1 MTARARAGAAMSF
14 QAPLYLLAALVVPLL
29 TVAFFVARRRRRRY
43 AVRFP
48 AAVVLAGVRSPV
60 LAWRR
65 WVGPALLA
73 LAAVSAALAVARP
86 EAVVAVPIE
95 RASVMLVTDTS
106 GSMAATDV
114 SPTRLD
120 AVRGAVRSFL
130 DDAPDSLLVGFQS
143 YATGTQASVA
153 PSTDRDEIRSALDA
167 LRAQGGTAT
176 GDALAAALDQLEAR
190 RGKDGRRAPAAIVL
204 LSDGATTAG
213 TDPLES
219 AARARRLGIPV
230 YTVAL
235 GTAAGVVTD
244 ERSGQSIPV
253 PPDPATLRAIS
264 ARSGVEAFE
273 VADADALGSVYDEL
287 GSRIGTRQERR
298 EVSSAFAGGALVLL
312 LGGLFG
318 GVRWRA
324 RLP

>member
-1 MTARARAGAAMSF
+1 MTV
-14 QAPLYLLAALVVPLL
+14 QEPLALLAALVVPLL
-29 TVAFFVARRRRRRY
+29 GGAFVLARRRRRRY
-43 AVRFP
+43 AVRYP
-48 AAVVLAGVRSPV
+48 AAAVLGAVRSPTP
-60 LAWRR
+60 AWRR
-65 WVGPALLA
+65 WFAPALLGLAA
-73 LAAVSAALAVARP
+73 LAAAVSLARP

-130 DDAPDSLLVGFQS
+130 GDVPRELLVGFQS
-143 YATGTQASVA
+143 YATGTGQSIA
-153 PSTDRDEIRSALDA
+153 PSMARGPIRSALDG
-167 LRAQGGTAT
+167 LQAQGGTAT

-190 RGKDGRRAPAAIVL
+190 RGQDGRRAPAAIVL

-213 TDPLES
+213 ADPLES
-219 AARARRLGIPV
+219 AARARRLGIPI

-235 GTAAGVVTD
+235 GTAGGVVTD

-253 PPDPATLRAIS
+253 PPDPATLRAI
-264 ARSGVEAFE
+264 AERSGGEAFA
-273 VADADALGSVYDEL
+273 VSDADALDEVYERL

-298 EVSSAFAGGALVLL
+298 QVSSAFAGGALVLL
-312 LGGLFG
+312 LGGLAG
-318 GVRWRA
+318 GVRWRP

>member
-1 MTARARAGAAMSF
+1 MSF
-14 QAPLYLLAALVVPLL
+14 QEPLYLLALLVVPLL
-29 TVAFFVARRRRRRY
+29 AAAFALVRRRRRRY

-48 AAVVLAGVRSPV
+48 AAVVLAGVRSP
-60 LAWRR
+60 LPAWRR
-65 WVGPALLA
+65 WIGPGLLA
-73 LAAVSAALAVARP
+73 LAAIAAALAVARP
-86 EAVVAVPIE
+86 ETVVAVPIE

-114 SPTRLD
+114 APTRLD
-120 AVRGAVRSFL
+120 AVRGAVRGFL
-130 DDAPDSLLVGFQS
+130 GDAPESLLVGFQS

-153 PSTDRDEIRSALDA
+153 PSTSRGEIRATLDA
-167 LRAQGGTAT
+167 LQAQGGTAT

-213 TDPLES
+213 ADPLDS
-219 AARARRLGIPV
+219 AARARRLGIPIH
-230 YTVAL
+230 TVAL
-235 GTAAGVVTD
+235 GTAGGVVTD
-244 ERSGQSIPV
+244 ERTGQSISV
-253 PPDPATLRAIS
+253 PPDPATLHAIAS
-264 ARSGVEAFE
+264 RSGGEAFE
-273 VADADALGSVYDEL
+273 VDDGDALDGVYDEL
-287 GSRIGTRQERR
+287 GSRIGTRRERR

-312 LGGLFG
+312 LGGVFG

>member
-1 MTARARAGAAMSF
+1 MSF
-14 QAPLYLLAALVVPLL
+14 SEPQYLLALLVVPLL
-29 TVAFFVARRRRRRY
+29 AAAFALARRRRRRY

-48 AAVVLAGVRSPV
+48 AAATLAAARAP
-60 LAWRR
+60 LPAWRR

-73 LAAVSAALAVARP
+73 LAAVAAGLAVAKP

-130 DDAPDSLLVGFQS
+130 DDVPDELLVGFQP
-143 YATGTQASVA
+143 YASGTRASIA
-153 PSTDRDEIRSALDA
+153 PSTDRGEVRAALDGLVA
-167 LRAQGGTAT
+167 RGGTAT
-176 GDALAAALDQLEAR
+176 GDTLATALDRLQAR
-190 RGKDGRRAPAAIVL
+190 RGRDGRLAPTAIVL
-204 LSDGATTAG
+204 LSDGATTEG
-213 TDPLES
+213 SDPLE
-219 AARARRLGIPV
+219 AADRARRLGIPI

-235 GTAAGVVTD
+235 GTAGGTVTD
-244 ERSGQSIPV
+244 EASGMAIPV
-253 PPDPATLRAIS
+253 PPDPETLREIAS
-264 ARSGVEAFE
+264 RSGGESFAVQ
-273 VADADALGSVYDEL
+273 DADALDEVYERL
-287 GSRIGTRQERR
+287 GSRVGTRSERR

-318 GVRWRA
+318 GARWRA
-324 RLP
+324 RMP

>member
-1 MTARARAGAAMSF
+1 MSV
-14 QAPLYLLAALVVPLL
+14 QQPLYLLAALVVPLL
-29 TVAFFVARRRRRRY
+29 AAAFVAARRRRRRY

-48 AAVVLAGVRSPV
+48 AAVVLAGVRARV
-60 LAWRR
+60 AAWRR
-65 WVGPALLA
+65 WVPPALLA
-73 LAAVSAALAVARP
+73 LAAVSAAISLARP

-130 DDAPDSLLVGFQS
+130 GDVPDRLLVGFQS
-143 YATGTQASVA
+143 YATGTGVSIA
-153 PSTDRDEIRSALDA
+153 PSTRRDELRAALDA

-176 GDALAAALDQLEAR
+176 GDTLAAALDRLEAR
-190 RGKDGRRAPAAIVL
+190 RGTNGRRAPAAIVL

-213 TDPLES
+213 SDPLEA
-219 AARARRLGIPV
+219 AARARRLGIPI

-235 GTAAGVVTD
+235 GTADGVVTD
-244 ERSGQSIPV
+244 ERSGQTIPV
-253 PPDPATLRAIS
+253 PPDPATLRAI
-264 ARSGVEAFE
+264 AERSGGEAFE
-273 VADADALGSVYDEL
+273 VDDAGALDEVYKRL
-287 GSRIGTRQERR
+287 GSRIGTRKETRQ
-298 EVSSAFAGGALVLL
+298 VSSAFAGGALVLL

>member
-1 MTARARAGAAMSF
+1 MSF
-14 QAPLYLLAALVVPLL
+14 KEPLYLLAMLVVPLL
-29 TVAFFVARRRRRRY
+29 AGAFVVVRRRRRRY

-48 AAVVLAGVRSPV
+48 AAVVLAGVRSP
-60 LAWRR
+60 LPAWRR

-73 LAAVSAALAVARP
+73 LAGLAAALAVARP

-114 SPTRLD
+114 APTRLD

-130 DDAPDSLLVGFQS
+130 DDVPDELLVGFQS
-143 YATGTQASVA
+143 YASGTRASIA
-153 PSTDRDEIRSALDA
+153 PSTRRDDVRAALGA
-167 LRAQGGTAT
+167 LAAQGGTAT
-176 GDALAAALDQLEAR
+176 GDTLATALDQLEAR
-190 RGKDGRRAPAAIVL
+190 RGRDGRRAPAAIVL
-204 LSDGATTAG
+204 LSDGATTEG
-213 TDPLES
+213 SDPLEA
-219 AARARRLGIPV
+219 AARARTLGIPI

-235 GTAAGVVTD
+235 GTADGVVTD
-244 ERSGQSIPV
+244 ERSGRTIPV
-253 PPDPATLRAIS
+253 PPDPATLREIAT
-264 ARSGVEAFE
+264 RSGGEAFE
-273 VADADALGSVYDEL
+273 VDDADALDEVYERL
-287 GSRIGTRQERR
+287 GSRIGTRKERR

-312 LGGLFG
+312 LGGLLG

>member
-1 MTARARAGAAMSF
+1 MSV
-14 QAPLYLLAALVVPLL
+14 QAPLALLAALAVPLL
-29 TVAFFVARRRRRRY
+29 AAAGWLARRRRRRY
-43 AVRFP
+43 ALRHP
-48 AAVVLAGVRSPV
+48 AAALLGVVRSPAP
-60 LAWRR
+60 AWRR
-65 WVGPALLA
+65 WIAPGLLA
-73 LAAVSAALAVARP
+73 LAALAATVSLARP

-130 DDAPDSLLVGFQS
+130 GDVPSELLVGFQS
-143 YATGTQASVA
+143 YATATRASIA
-153 PSTDRDEIRSALDA
+153 PSTRRDAIETALDG

-176 GDALAAALDQLEAR
+176 GDALAGALDRLEAR
-190 RGKDGRRAPAAIVL
+190 RGRDGRRAPAAIVL
-204 LSDGATTAG
+204 LSDGANTAG
-213 TDPLES
+213 ADPLQS
-219 AARARRLGIPV
+219 TARARRLGIPI

-235 GTAAGVVTD
+235 GTPGGVVTD

-253 PPDPATLRAIS
+253 PPDPATLRAI
-264 ARSGVEAFE
+264 AQGSGGEAFE
-273 VADADALGSVYDEL
+273 VSDAGALGRVYEQL

-298 EVSSAFAGGALVLL
+298 QVSSAFAGGALVLL
-312 LGGLFG
+312 LGGLAG
-318 GVRWRA
+318 GVRWRP